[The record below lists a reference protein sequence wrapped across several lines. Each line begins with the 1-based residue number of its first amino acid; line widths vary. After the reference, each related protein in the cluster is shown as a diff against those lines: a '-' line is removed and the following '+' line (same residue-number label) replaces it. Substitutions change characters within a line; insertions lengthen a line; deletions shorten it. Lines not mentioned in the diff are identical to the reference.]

1 MFVPDMAVILLSKH
15 SSLNILSTAELEKCK
30 DEVEQEKV
38 IYQNIKVWTICNST
52 LTDVFENRSN
62 KYVFLCLINPQYTD
76 SKATFELPKTRACIS
91 MRIKYILAP

>member
-52 LTDVFENRSN
+52 LTDVFENRSRFATLFKQIRLLVLN
-62 KYVFLCLINPQYTD
+62 KPPIYRQQGNI
-76 SKATFELPKTRACIS
+76 
-91 MRIKYILAP
+91 